1 MKPAIDLSQILL
13 SLPGVFGYIACVLLL
28 LLLWQVMRLAGEVV
42 ALAGNAAALIGTAL
56 RYLRSVLIRPTWPRL
71 FGVGIIALPLSFFRL
86 EISDALQVL
95 EQRINPAF
103 VTSDT
108 SRHALAVYEAELSR
122 RVDTYEAQV
131 IRRRTE
137 EMAAKVGSTP
147 LAIYEVAFSECGLN
161 PFEIRK
167 DGKAAGWIQF
177 TRSGLIGLPATL
189 EQVKEMC
196 RRRDVEGIMDLTEQY
211 LISRAAGRPLP
222 AAVDVYTAVFAPAFV
237 GREEDAVMYS
247 GWSNDA
253 YALNMGLDGYF
264 TEVTADGRQRI
275 VRSLARC
282 DGKITI
288 RDLRLHL
295 EAKKSRLLSRH

>member
-1 MKPAIDLSQILL
+1 MKPTLDLSQILL
-13 SLPGVFGYIACVLLL
+13 SLPGIFGYIACVLLL
-28 LLLWQVMRLAGEVV
+28 LLCWQVVRLAGKV
-42 ALAGNAAALIGTAL
+42 ATLAGTAL

-71 FGVGIIALPLSFFRL
+71 FGIGIVALPLSFFRL
-86 EISDALQVL
+86 EIADALQVL

-222 AAVDVYTAVFAPAFV
+222 AAVDVYTAVFAPGFI
-237 GREEDAVMYS
+237 GRGEDAVMYA

-253 YALNMGLDGYF
+253 YRLNMGFDGYF
-264 TEVTADGRQRI
+264 TETMPDGRQRI